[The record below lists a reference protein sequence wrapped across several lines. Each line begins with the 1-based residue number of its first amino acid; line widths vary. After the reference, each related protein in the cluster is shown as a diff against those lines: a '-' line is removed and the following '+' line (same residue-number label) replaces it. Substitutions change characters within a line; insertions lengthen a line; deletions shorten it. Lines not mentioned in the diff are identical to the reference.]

1 MLRDLGQ
8 GGITHGF
15 QLPTIESNSGLVKQ
29 RTSFSLQ
36 ALKKQALNLYSQEVA
51 MPIGTVPRMNST

>member
-15 QLPTIESNSGLVKQ
+15 LLLTIESKSGLVKQ
-29 RTSFSLQ
+29 RTLFSLQ
-36 ALKKQALNLYSQEVA
+36 ALKKQALNLYSQELA
-51 MPIGTVPRMNST
+51 MPIGALPRMNSP